1 MDGVLE
7 TEDGSK
13 KKRKGHNV
21 KASLTALPLLL
32 CCGLP
37 GRVCLL
43 SKGGGASGASRVYWS
58 RASAAR
64 WGGAEATRRGASQG
78 L

>member
-1 MDGVLE
+1 MDRVLE
-7 TEDGSK
+7 TEDGRR
-13 KKRKGHNV
+13 KKRKGHDA
-21 KASLTALPLLL
+21 KASLAALLLLL

-43 SKGGGASGASRVYWS
+43 CKGGGASGASRVYWS
-58 RASAAR
+58 QASAAR
-64 WGGAEATRRGASQG
+64 RGGTEATRRGASQG